1 MTKAFCA
8 VQKTEYILPV
18 GRAFAKQSALHKAEG
33 LERDYDRD
41 TLFSFE
47 GITPKSKSGG
57 DSKEA
62 PPVPI
67 PNTEVKLLSVD
78 DTWRETARESRTLPE
93 PRIQFETGFLAYIP
107 Q

>member
-1 MTKAFCA
+1 MRSAKDGVHPA
-8 VQKTEYILPV
+8 
-18 GRAFAKQSALHKAEG
+18 GRQSVRRAKRSGLHKAKE
-33 LERDYDRD
+33 LEEHYDRD

-57 DSKEA
+57 DSKEV

-93 PRIQFETGFLAYIP
+93 PSLS
-107 Q
+107 